1 MNGLAA
7 SVPALL
13 WRGELRV
20 QGLLLRRPL
29 VTVLQAVAGVAIFGI
44 VALRTRDALFSTGP
58 IHYLNV
64 AILVMSIGI
73 LMAANVTLLGER
85 TGTLPWQLQRW
96 TAGLPLTAG
105 QVARLIAAFSILR
118 SGLLTLALLLAV
130 AIGALTTAHSLT
142 DALVI
147 ILSAVV
153 LPLLPVAL
161 GLQWARRRG
170 ASVSFAFT
178 LVPLALGVSA
188 VTVPLPLTSGWV
200 DSALRWISL
209 PGMMLAGRA
218 DAVEAAVL
226 LAGWAAVALVLMR
239 PAALSLKD
247 SLASRSFGSS
257 VWRLGRV
264 PASEGR
270 WSLAFDI
277 AVHRVGLGDLL
288 EILFLGAASCSV
300 VALQVFASG
309 TLFMR
314 AAMVAAFSMAAA
326 AAGLAGYV
334 QMRSTIRADDAA
346 EAWLRALPMS
356 RRDLS
361 AARHAVCV
369 AGALLA
375 IVPVVVLAVIRGGP
389 VEPVAVAVWLGLS
402 VWALTGWFAAY
413 LPASGLKKYI
423 GGYALFSWFAT
434 RTAIGAAII
443 AWHFV
448 PAVAGLVLIDFA
460 IGLTGQW
467 RGARADAP

>member
-20 QGLLLRRPL
+20 QGLLLRRPF
-29 VTVLQAVAGVAIFGI
+29 VTALQAVAGVAIFGI
-44 VALRTRDALFSTGP
+44 VLLRTREALLDGGP
-58 IHYLNV
+58 VHYLTV
-64 AILVMSIGI
+64 AILVLSIGL
-73 LMAANVTLLGER
+73 LMAANVSLLGER
-85 TGTLPWQLQRW
+85 TGTLPWQLQTW
-96 TAGLPLTAG
+96 ASGLPLTAG

-118 SGLLTLALLLAV
+118 SGLLTLTLLLAV
-130 AIGALTTAHSLT
+130 AIGALTAVHSLT
-142 DALVI
+142 NALVI
-147 ILSAVV
+147 LVSAAL

-200 DSALRWISL
+200 DSAVRWISL

-218 DAVEAAVL
+218 DPLQAAVL
-226 LAGWAAVALVLMR
+226 LAGSTGVALVLLR

-247 SLASRSFGSS
+247 SLLSRGFGSS
-257 VWRLGRV
+257 IWRLGRV
-264 PASEGR
+264 PVSER
-270 WSLAFDI
+270 RLSLAFDI

-300 VALQVFASG
+300 VALQVFANG
-309 TLFMR
+309 TLLMR

-346 EAWLRALPMS
+346 EAWLRALPLS
-356 RRDLS
+356 RPDLS
-361 AARHAVCV
+361 TARHAVCV
-369 AGALLA
+369 GGALLA
-375 IVPVVVLAVIRGGP
+375 IVPVMALTAIRGGP
-389 VEPVAVAVWLGLS
+389 VEPLTVAMWSGLS
-402 VWALTGWFAAY
+402 VWALTGWFASY
-413 LPASGLKKYI
+413 MSTSGFMKYV

-434 RTAIGAAII
+434 RTAIGAEII
-443 AWHFV
+443 AWHFL
-448 PAVAGLVLIDFA
+448 PAVVGLFVIDFA
-460 IGLTGQW
+460 VGLVGQW
-467 RGARADAP
+467 RGAQAEAQ